1 MNLPELLEGL
11 NDRRMTQKKVCP
23 ISLITFIDSVL
34 RPTLVF
40 SVLCW
45 DFCFSL
51 GRGKKSTSRKEKGKL
66 RIRISDPKD
75 LN

>member
-23 ISLITFIDSVL
+23 ISLVTFIDSVL

-51 GRGKKSTSRKEKGKL
+51 ERGKKKHKQKRERKVKN
-66 RIRISDPKD
+66 KD
-75 LN
+75 I